1 MIVSGRY
8 SKSTLV
14 WMAVFVLLP
23 LIDLLTGYMI
33 SSDRLAAGSVASPSQ
48 WGRILLVYILVTYSL
63 HHKEI
68 TSYILVLLVFCFLT
82 EIIAGILVGSLS
94 GFIYGV
100 VTLSK
105 MMCFV
110 LACYIS
116 IPSQQERLKVF
127 SMFKIGVA
135 LMALSIVLAFLTSTG
150 EPTYGSGGFGT
161 KGFFASGNAIGVF
174 LGTSLLILV
183 HVWRINKALV
193 SLSLLL
199 LLLGSLVLIA
209 SKTALIYAGINLVM
223 ILIGQ
228 GIKGFK
234 IIIFSIIL
242 ILLAV
247 FIDFAKV
254 AQIGEVILDIIISRY
269 NNADGDILLFLGS
282 GRYDFLIDAFN
293 QSERDFSVIK
303 LITGGG
309 AFASFQD
316 FSSVKMA
323 DVLEMDGFDVLFMY
337 GLPGIMLY
345 GLSWAMLVYRH
356 RQFDL
361 MMLACLMMLLHS
373 AVAGHVFFNGL
384 LIQLVIVINVISG
397 LDEKV
402 FGSQNFR
409 RTILANGE
417 GPS

>member
-1 MIVSGRY
+1 MIVSSRY
-8 SKSTLV
+8 SKSTLL

-33 SSDRLAAGSVASPSQ
+33 SHDLLVPGSVASPSQ

-63 HHKEI
+63 RHKGI
-68 TSYILVLLVFCFLT
+68 TSCIFVLLVFCFLT
-82 EIIAGILVGSLS
+82 EIIAGMLVGSLS

-110 LACYIS
+110 LACCIS

-127 SMFKIGVA
+127 SMFKIGVG
-135 LMALSIVLAFLTSTG
+135 LMGLSIVIAFLTSTG

-174 LGTSLLILV
+174 LGNSLLILV
-183 HVWRINKALV
+183 HVWRSNKELV

-199 LLLGSLVLIA
+199 LLLGSLVLVA
-209 SKTALIYAGINLVM
+209 SKTALIYAGINLFL

-228 GIKGFK
+228 GIKGSK
-234 IIIFSIIL
+234 IIIYSIIL
-242 ILLAV
+242 MLLVV
-247 FIDFAKV
+247 FVDFAKV
-254 AQIGEVILDIIISRY
+254 VQLGEVILEIIIRRY

-282 GRYDFLIDAFN
+282 GRFDFLIDAFN
-293 QSERDFSVIK
+293 RSERDFSLIK
-303 LITGGG
+303 LIMGGG

-316 FSSVKMA
+316 YSSVKVA
-323 DVLEMDGFDVLFMY
+323 DLLEMDGFDVLFMY
-337 GLPGIMLY
+337 GLPGITLY
-345 GLSWAMLVYRH
+345 GLSWTMLLYRN
-356 RQFDL
+356 RQLNL

-373 AVAGHVFFNGL
+373 MVAGHVFFNGL
-384 LIQLVIVINVISG
+384 LIQLVIVINVISSFDG
-397 LDEKV
+397 KV
-402 FGSQNFR
+402 LGSQNFR
-409 RTILANGE
+409 RTVRVNCDG
-417 GPS
+417 SS